1 MSENFAPSGPLGA
14 STQMS
19 IKALAPTLLCFL
31 FSLFGLSMARQT
43 IPTALDSAGTA
54 FTSALAAYEGVAK
67 VEQLPVAVK
76 HATLQTAIDRAVRNI
91 FMLATPFLCSNPS
104 LARLPSVQGKLN
116 PRQP

>member
-19 IKALAPTLLCFL
+19 IKALVPTLFCFL
-31 FSLFGLSMARQT
+31 FSLVGLSMARQSL
-43 IPTALDSAGTA
+43 PSALDAAGTA

-76 HATLQTAIDRAVRNI
+76 HATLQTAIDRAVRNSARNI
-91 FMLATPFLCSNPS
+91 ASVLILC
-104 LARLPSVQGKLN
+104 
-116 PRQP
+116 